1 MSSIDFRVPGMDTAV
16 TPLLI
21 TSDSFATEPSA
32 TASINVSLTNI
43 QSVFKLKSMDSTE
56 SSLQFYVDR
65 ANFNTYLDLSNAVM
79 SEFAQDAL
87 PSDNNKFAD
96 DYLRYVA
103 KKIFNSTNGTDL
115 FSNKAAVKS
124 QIHTDFKSYYDGLL
138 ILIDRNS
145 NNTQTKTFGVEPSFT
160 MSYDT
165 TNGVNKYYLSNNE
178 VGSYNIVYALFK
190 QLQQKQPARAS
201 EFLGVDDVGVRA
213 FPFVVGDSLTIY
225 LTIKPNELQ
234 SITSNAFS
242 RIENKTYA
250 VKIIVVADA
259 L

>member
-1 MSSIDFRVPGMDTAV
+1 MSTIDFRVPGMDTGV

-21 TSDSFATEPSA
+21 KSDSFATEPSA
-32 TASINVSLTNI
+32 TAFINVSVTNI
-43 QSVFKLKSMDSTE
+43 KSVFMLKSMDSTE

-115 FSNKAAVKS
+115 FSNKADVKS
-124 QIHTDFKSYYDGLL
+124 KIHTDFKSYYDGLL

-165 TNGVNKYYLSNNE
+165 TNGVNKYYLSNTE

-213 FPFVVGDSLTIY
+213 FPFIAGDSLTVY
-225 LTIKPNELQ
+225 LTIKPNEVQ

-250 VKIIVVADA
+250 VKIIVVADV